1 MSQHEENVT
10 RLELESRVLYS
21 LLLPAVRLARRCHVS
36 LDRVTEMVTLAYVG
50 DLRST
55 GLTLKESAT
64 ALGKSIR
71 TVTGI
76 TRRLREDFFAP
87 EREHGLPRRVEY
99 LLFSQPLTADEL
111 LKALNQ
117 GPVVGHQVV
126 SSEALHGALQILV
139 DEGRARQEARAG
151 GEAVYEVT
159 QRYANLVRA
168 GLSRRVDALN
178 HLGEA
183 LADTVMSRFFDE
195 NEVAF
200 ARTLTFSAPVAGVM
214 ALRKKVYDTVRLA
227 ASDLED
233 EAAETGSSGEKYSLV
248 FAITPTQGGSL

>member
-1 MSQHEENVT
+1 MLRSQVSPSVAPQTLHLNSDIGF
-10 RLELESRVLYS
+10 LSASESYTDQGLGS
-21 LLLPAVRLARRCHVS
+21 LPFRGVSLRGLLPKQ
-36 LDRVTEMVTLAYVG
+36 E
-50 DLRST
+50 
-55 GLTLKESAT
+55 
-64 ALGKSIR
+64 
-71 TVTGI
+71 
-76 TRRLREDFFAP
+76 LREIP
-87 EREHGLPRRVEY
+87 ECVVGEE
-99 LLFSQPLTADEL
+99 A
-111 LKALNQ
+111 AQ
-117 GPVVGHQVV
+117 GVFGAGAVVGHQVV
-126 SSEALHGALQILV
+126 SSEALHGALQVLV
-139 DEGRARQEARAG
+139 DEGRARQESRAG

-200 ARTLTFSAPVAGVM
+200 ARTLTFSAPVDGVM

-248 FAITPTQGGSL
+248 FAITPTQGGSLDT